1 MKNRK
6 MSQKITIS
14 FAVVIAC
21 FLITVVAM
29 FFGMSNISG
38 NYVNFYENGHT
49 ALAKTYEGRLYLQT
63 ALKNVAFSTA
73 AETASESAEYIKVA
87 QEYVDKMMECCRLDD
102 AELQGGSVLIKRIF
116 DRYGRSKAYASGD
129 RGPDN
134 TGTSAAEHEPERFF

>member
-1 MKNRK
+1 MKLIRLLFNKNLRRERIMKNRK

-63 ALKNVAFSTA
+63 ALKLS
-73 AETASESAEYIKVA
+73 
-87 QEYVDKMMECCRLDD
+87 
-102 AELQGGSVLIKRIF
+102 LIHI
-116 DRYGRSKAYASGD
+116 
-129 RGPDN
+129 
-134 TGTSAAEHEPERFF
+134 